1 MRQELYDILR
11 EAADLEHGA
20 SDYGPTSLPLDVS
33 SGTAYLNVVDSFCL
47 TAD

>member
-20 SDYGPTSLPLDVS
+20 SDYGRATSPLDIPS
-33 SGTAYLNVVDSFCL
+33 DAAYLNVVDSFCL